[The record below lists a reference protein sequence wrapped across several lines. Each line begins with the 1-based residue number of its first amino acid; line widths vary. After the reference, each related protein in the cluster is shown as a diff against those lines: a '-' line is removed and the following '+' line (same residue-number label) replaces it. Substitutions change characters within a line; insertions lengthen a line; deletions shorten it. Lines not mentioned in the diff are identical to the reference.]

1 MTMRQRSVTLQ
12 EWETATI
19 RLSPPE
25 LHDLQNC
32 GAGLVI
38 QPISGR
44 DYAVQATSVI
54 GAINT
59 PTLCTV
65 IRPKFEIEQL
75 FHFLGRSHR
84 IDYRREAAN
93 IADYPELSDGFVAL
107 FANMVQTR
115 LRRGLLKGYVAIE
128 ESLHLVRGRI
138 RTADQLRRRF
148 VLPIPAEVRYDDYT
162 EDTPENR
169 LIKAAARRL
178 QRLRPSSRVLRAR
191 LAEIVESMVLVRDI
205 RYDRNALPTF
215 RYTRLNSHYRPLL
228 ELSALVLRSL
238 AVEVRPGGHEVR
250 AFLFDMNQ
258 VFEDFIFESL
268 RRRLPL
274 SLVHGDRWSQGETL
288 QLDQEGGLRPEPDLS
303 WWRGTECF
311 FVGDAKYK
319 VTKEGKLADLYQ
331 LLAYCTASSL
341 DRGLLIYAE
350 QPGGPARH
358 QIVQGGPILEVRAL
372 NLTAPVDDIE
382 LRCDELAS
390 LVAGWVAAAISR
402 SSALQ
407 TVV

>member
-1 MTMRQRSVTLQ
+1 VTTQRSLTLR
-12 EWETATI
+12 EWETATV

-25 LHDLQNC
+25 LHDLQTS

-44 DYAVQATSVI
+44 EYAVQATSVI

-59 PTLCTV
+59 PTLRTV
-65 IRPKFEIEQL
+65 IRPKFDIDQL
-75 FHFLGRSHR
+75 FHVLGRSHR

-93 IADYPELSDGFVAL
+93 IAEYPELSEGFIAL
-107 FANMVQTR
+107 FANMVQAR
-115 LRRGLLKGYVAIE
+115 LRRGLLKGYVSVD

-148 VLPIPAEVRYDDYT
+148 GFPLPIEVRFDDYS

-178 QRLRPSSRVLRAR
+178 QRLRPDSRALRAR
-191 LAEIVESMVLVRDI
+191 LAEILGTMALVRDVQ
-205 RYDRNALPTF
+205 YVRNALPSF
-215 RYTRLNSHYRPLL
+215 RYTRLNGHYRPII
-228 ELSALVLRSL
+228 ELSALILRSL
-238 AVEVRPGGHEVR
+238 AVEVRPGGREVR

-258 VFEDFIFESL
+258 VFEDFIYESL
-268 RRRLPL
+268 RMRLPL
-274 SLVHGDRWSQGETL
+274 SLADGDRWSQGDAL
-288 QLDQEGGLRPEPDLS
+288 LLDQEGVLRPEPDLS
-303 WWRGTECF
+303 WWRAKRCL

-341 DRGLLIYAE
+341 ERGLLIYAE
-350 QPGGPARH
+350 QPAGPAQHR
-358 QIVQGGPILEVRAL
+358 IVDGGPILEVQAV
-372 NLTAPVDDIE
+372 NLTAPVPEIE
-382 LRCDELAS
+382 RRCDELAS
-390 LVAGWVAAAISR
+390 LVAGWAAAVAR
-402 SSALQ
+402 STQPTAA
-407 TVV
+407 